1 MEFHPYTPEASSILL
16 GISGG
21 LDSSAS
27 LIRLKSRGVDLRAA
41 MLLLQA
47 EPFSIPDSHHLRMAE
62 ELSRKL
68 EVPFEVIDAEKPFKK
83 HVRTYFEESYSAGL
97 TPCPCSLCN
106 QHVKVPLLLK
116 AAQSKGIP
124 FVATGHY
131 ASLYVDSEGK
141 TFIGRGADASKDQS
155 YFLSRLPSDQIKHL
169 YFPLENE
176 NKQNLREDAS
186 NQNLPVSDMEE
197 SSDICFVAGRV
208 YTDLLRTAVPGA
220 FREGNFIDEKGTVLG
235 KHRGIAFYTVGQRK
249 RIGLP
254 GGPWFVKAI
263 HENTNEIIL
272 VKGERPLATTFSIAQ
287 LTLNIKEHSL
297 FMNENSIEVQ
307 THYRSQAIPARFEKN
322 GDSLR
327 VFCEN
332 PILAA
337 PGQICALYAG
347 KVVLGSGIIQKE
359 G

>member
-1 MEFHPYTPEASSILL
+1 MEFCPYTPEASSILL

-27 LIRLKSRGVDLRAA
+27 LIRLKNNKAKLTAA

-47 EPFSIPDSHHLRMAE
+47 EPFPIPDSSHLRMAE
-62 ELSRKL
+62 ELCRKL
-68 EVPFEVIDAEKPFKK
+68 GVPFEAIDAGEAFKQ

-97 TPCPCSLCN
+97 TPCPCALCN
-106 QHVKVPLLLK
+106 QHVKVPLLLE
-116 AAQSKGIP
+116 AAKSKEIP

-131 ASLYVDSEGK
+131 ASLYTDSEGK
-141 TFIGRGADASKDQS
+141 TFIGRGADTSKDQS

-169 YFPLENE
+169 YFPLQDEK
-176 NKQNLREDAS
+176 KQSVRKDAS

-197 SSDICFVAGRV
+197 SNDICFAAGRV
-208 YTDLLRTAVPGA
+208 YTDLLRTAVPSA

-235 KHRGIAFYTVGQRK
+235 KHRGIALYTVGQRK

-263 HENTNEIIL
+263 HEITNEIIL
-272 VKGERPLATTFSIAQ
+272 VKGERPLTTTFSIAQ
-287 LTLNIKEHSL
+287 LTLNIKEGTL

-307 THYRSQAIPARFEKN
+307 THYRSQSIPARFEKK

-327 VFCEN
+327 VYCEN

-337 PGQICALYAG
+337 PGQICALYSG
-347 KVVLGSGIIQKE
+347 KVVLGSGIIEKE